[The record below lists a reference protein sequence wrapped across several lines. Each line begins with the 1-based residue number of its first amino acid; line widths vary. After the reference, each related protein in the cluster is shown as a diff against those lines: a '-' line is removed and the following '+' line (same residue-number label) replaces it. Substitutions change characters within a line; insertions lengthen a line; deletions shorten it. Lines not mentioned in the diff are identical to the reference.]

1 MKTTL
6 STSQAVRL
14 LLSDTNANWSRAG
27 ARALIEYLEDF
38 ESSQGVELE
47 LDTVA
52 LRCDYSEYDSALTA
66 AVEYGYTP
74 DFELGD
80 VCWDEPA
87 QDAADKEDAA
97 LDWLNER
104 TCVIVFDTGVIVA
117 SF

>member
-1 MKTTL
+1 MKSTL

-14 LLSDTNANWSRAG
+14 LLSDTNANWSPAG

-52 LRCDYSEYDSALTA
+52 LRCDYSEFDSALEA
-66 AVEYGYTP
+66 AVEYG
-74 DFELGD
+74 FEPNPNLGED
-80 VCWDEPA
+80 A
-87 QDAADKEDAA
+87 QDADDREDDA

-104 TCVIVFDTGVIVA
+104 TCVIMFDTGVIVA